1 MVALAVRYLTGIIE
15 RLLKKMF
22 LKIESQSKFEIII
35 ENLKESIMI
44 VQENEEET
52 GQSSYNSIE
61 YINDLFITQFNT
73 IISKFKSD
81 DENHHDVR

>member
-1 MVALAVRYLTGIIE
+1 
-15 RLLKKMF
+15 
-22 LKIESQSKFEIII
+22 
-35 ENLKESIMI
+35 MI
-44 VQENEEET
+44 VQENEEEI

-81 DENHHDVR
+81 SSNQQEVN